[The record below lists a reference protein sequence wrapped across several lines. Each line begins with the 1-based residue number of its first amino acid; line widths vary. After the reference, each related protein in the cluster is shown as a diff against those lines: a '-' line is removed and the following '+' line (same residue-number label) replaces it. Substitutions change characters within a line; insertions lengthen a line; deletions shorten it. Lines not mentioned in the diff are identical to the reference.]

1 MSYYLREYTPASATA
16 FNFDWQPFG
25 SIFIAYKKN
34 KDSMVATY
42 KPICGITARFPN
54 ESYILT
60 LRSSLPP
67 KKLSI
72 ARWVLQARG
81 SDHVPKKAVP
91 YATKRVQ
98 TFPVQRNSDDCGI
111 FTLYF
116 TQKMNNSLR
125 QDPNIILLLN
135 ISAIC
140 SVNKKA
146 MFVPNLFRMQY
157 KTGLVSN
164 QEN

>member
-1 MSYYLREYTPASATA
+1 MDDVVMSYYLREYTPASATA

-54 ESYILT
+54 ES
-60 LRSSLPP
+60 LPP

-91 YATKRVQ
+91 YAIKRVQ

-116 TQKMNNSLR
+116 TQKVNNSLR

-140 SVNKKA
+140 SVTKR
-146 MFVPNLFRMQY
+146 PCLFQTFSACST
-157 KTGLVSN
+157 KWV
-164 QEN
+164 